1 MEAGEP
7 GEDGPLA
14 ASPVELEDTFRETE
28 HVTIPILSTAAE
40 TALAT
45 ESTLRTA
52 LHHTAVCIT
61 VSYICVYAYIYICK
75 YIYIHIHIW
84 AYMDKIIIF
93 SVFRTSACFY

>member
-61 VSYICVYAYIYICK
+61 VSYICVYAYIY
-75 YIYIHIHIW
+75 
-84 AYMDKIIIF
+84 M
-93 SVFRTSACFY
+93 

>member
-61 VSYICVYAYIYICK
+61 VSYICIYAYIYVYTYT
-75 YIYIHIHIW
+75 YIYIYWPIW
-84 AYMDKIIIF
+84 IKL
-93 SVFRTSACFY
+93 

>member
-61 VSYICVYAYIYICK
+61 VSYICVYAYIYVYTYT
-75 YIYIHIHIW
+75 YIYIYWPIW
-84 AYMDKIIIF
+84 IKL
-93 SVFRTSACFY
+93 